1 MKSGDAYDTDSMLI
15 ETFLYLYIYQ
25 WYLNYLAYQ
34 VLDMQAYE
42 ARQKEY
48 ASRGQRHFYFMTLN
62 GSEVW
67 IISFTSLIFVLIIFY
82 KRGRLSNNI

>member
-1 MKSGDAYDTDSMLI
+1 MKSGDAYDADSMFVD
-15 ETFLYLYIYQ
+15 TYLDSHIYS
-25 WYLNYLAYQ
+25 WYFNYLVHQ

-67 IISFTSLIFVLIIFY
+67 IIFITFLIFLLIIFY
-82 KRGRLSNNI
+82 KHNMTIK